1 MFDPFQQLNLFLLLP
16 PQVLLLLLPHFYPHY
31 APSRIATNLLWTQM
45 KLFFI
50 CVDLPHFHGYS
61 SKWWSGYALFLWF
74 GLWKLCLLFIYSFLI
89 WEWHGFVC
97 TLLNVEDCAVF
108 LVLLDIDHQFSSLL
122 YSGWL
127 MRKCGK
133 KQLLNVG
140 FFSSYRKKDK
150 NEKLKGQSHLRYS
163 WELYSPAYQF
173 FWDPEVASSPT
184 IPSSFFRSFIN
195 ENLFYEW

>member
-1 MFDPFQQLNLFLLLP
+1 MVIVQNGDLGMLCFSDLGCESC
-16 PQVLLLLLPHFYPHY
+16 VFY
-31 APSRIATNLLWTQM
+31 
-45 KLFFI
+45 LFF
-50 CVDLPHFHGYS
+50 
-61 SKWWSGYALFLWF
+61 
-74 GLWKLCLLFIYSFLI
+74 SFLI

-108 LVLLDIDHQFSSLL
+108 LVLLDIDHQFSSFL

-133 KQLLNVG
+133 TQLLNVG
-140 FFSSYRKKDK
+140 FCQFLQKKGYK
-150 NEKLKGQSHLRYS
+150 WEAQGTKPIRYS

-184 IPSSFFRSFIN
+184 IPSSCFRSFIN